1 MVLFACNNSA
11 ERNTESIG
19 NKKGGITIK
28 SSTKLDSINVIA
40 LNESYNQEPI
50 ELYNID
56 GSLWKSFK
64 LTDDFKDTS
73 LNIITKSDYSLLIF
87 ECIGRKA
94 SYYAIRGNNQTKYIK
109 ANLKYFD
116 YDTWEKHIVK
126 VTSVDFDPKKNP
138 IRTDATIQSKIISY
152 NNEEIYSPVEVKGK
166 WLKIIDNKENIGWIQ
181 WVDNNGN
188 LLVSLTYLC

>member
-94 SYYAIRGNNQTKYIK
+94 SYYAVRGNNQTKYIK

-188 LLVSLTYLC
+188 LLVSLIYLC